1 MKSDEVLDRVVMP
14 NGSELRLIR
23 WDEHIAIEVD
33 GRPLMSTHEHG
44 SEDDLG
50 RVVAERLTGIAA
62 PRMLIGGLGLG
73 FTLRAA
79 LDALPKAAEVVVAEL
94 VPDVVRWN
102 RAKYGAFAKRPLRD
116 RRVTVVVG
124 DVAVAIAEGRD
135 YDAIVLDVDNGPD
148 ALTHNV
154 NANLYKPTAL
164 KRTRR
169 ALRPGGL
176 LAVWSAF
183 PSRAFSKVLAESGFE
198 VELLRPPPTTEG
210 GPRYY
215 VWLARKPVVSRGSA
229 PGGGARSARPTAAR
243 RSPAR

>member
-1 MKSDEVLDRVVMP
+1 VKSDELLDRVVLP
-14 NGSELRLIR
+14 GGSEMRLIR
-23 WDEHIAIEVD
+23 WDAHVAIEID

-50 RVVAERLTGIAA
+50 RVVAERLAGIAA
-62 PRMLIGGLGLG
+62 PRVLIGGLGLG

-102 RAKYGAFAKRPLRD
+102 RAKYGAYAGRPLRD

-124 DVAVAIAEGRD
+124 DVGAAIAEGRD

-169 ALRPGGL
+169 ALRPGGM

-183 PSRAFSKVLAESGFE
+183 PSRAFSKVLAASGFG

-215 VWLARKPVVSRGSA
+215 VWIGRKPAASRGSA
-229 PGGGARSARPTAAR
+229 RAGVVRSARPTAAR
-243 RSPAR
+243 PSRAR